1 MATSYEDIALI
12 TGALDDYQRNLERRR
27 QGIDTSGFGSKS
39 NPYKSYTVF
48 EDGAEV
54 EKVLTP
60 TEFRQ
65 MYPQGAP
72 KKGITEIKKHT
83 YTDPVTEQQNEILYT
98 DKSMNTYF
106 AQNDLPYNQ
115 ENLNKFFSDSSKGT
129 IKAVGA
135 YDKNE
140 LEVLQQELFSS
151 YAYEDEGGNMIA
163 SNPVTSDEAK
173 LVLDM
178 KTILDDYKDYSKD
191 DMILSSEN
199 IKRRYEEILGLYNQY
214 IEDRADEKGSGRG
227 SYIKPSKLK
236 SLRNKLDDLEN
247 RWTTV
252 KTDSFKGGKAEGV
265 VYAGFDKPAPDNI
278 LQKNLVGKDK
288 AEYDKY
294 KDFNDKLDD
303 MGAITIK
310 IGGEDVTF
318 RAIDLRLQSDEQF
331 NKWLTKNITDPEKKD
346 KINDKRDF
354 FNMPEVSSYLASSL
368 TNWGNYAG
376 LMERW
381 GWWETPGA
389 KPPASQPDLV
399 KKYSGLKEE
408 AKEEINPD
416 DPYGL
421 NLGGESSNPLNLN
434 FK

>member
-199 IKRRYEEILGLYNQY
+199 IKRRYE
-214 IEDRADEKGSGRG
+214 
-227 SYIKPSKLK
+227 
-236 SLRNKLDDLEN
+236 
-247 RWTTV
+247 
-252 KTDSFKGGKAEGV
+252 
-265 VYAGFDKPAPDNI
+265 
-278 LQKNLVGKDK
+278 
-288 AEYDKY
+288 
-294 KDFNDKLDD
+294 
-303 MGAITIK
+303 
-310 IGGEDVTF
+310 
-318 RAIDLRLQSDEQF
+318 
-331 NKWLTKNITDPEKKD
+331 
-346 KINDKRDF
+346 
-354 FNMPEVSSYLASSL
+354 
-368 TNWGNYAG
+368 
-376 LMERW
+376 
-381 GWWETPGA
+381 
-389 KPPASQPDLV
+389 
-399 KKYSGLKEE
+399 
-408 AKEEINPD
+408 
-416 DPYGL
+416 
-421 NLGGESSNPLNLN
+421 
-434 FK
+434 